1 MRQSKK
7 RGNLE
12 GKSELWGPWEQ
23 KWQIQ
28 WRRKSWR
35 NLKKGSKTTTR
46 GEKVRTSK
54 NNREWLQSLSIP
66 NNGDLGKEVRKSRA
80 VFQKYYQI
88 FFFFSP
94 NWRTWAWRLKVFMK
108 CSTHSG
114 LSLRRSRWQ
123 GKHRGSYKF
132 PAGVEKSHRGRRS
145 QKGVRFLNSSP
156 ETKDNGDTASKTREE
171 IFLIDQRTEFQG
183 GSQQHIK
190 WGRKFKGN
198 TLLPNLKAIH
208 YCFPSR
214 EISEVEWWV

>member
-35 NLKKGSKTTTR
+35 NLKKGSKTTKR
-46 GEKVRTSK
+46 GEKVRTRK

-66 NNGDLGKEVRKSRA
+66 NNGDLGKEVRKNRA
-80 VFQKYYQI
+80 VFQKYYKI
-88 FFFFSP
+88 FFFSP

-108 CSTHSG
+108 RSTHSG

-132 PAGVEKSHRGRRS
+132 PAGVEKVTREEGEVRRAFAFLTAA
-145 QKGVRFLNSSP
+145 QKP
-156 ETKDNGDTASKTREE
+156 DNGDTASKTREE
-171 IFLIDQRTEFQG
+171 IFLI
-183 GSQQHIK
+183 
-190 WGRKFKGN
+190 
-198 TLLPNLKAIH
+198 
-208 YCFPSR
+208 
-214 EISEVEWWV
+214 